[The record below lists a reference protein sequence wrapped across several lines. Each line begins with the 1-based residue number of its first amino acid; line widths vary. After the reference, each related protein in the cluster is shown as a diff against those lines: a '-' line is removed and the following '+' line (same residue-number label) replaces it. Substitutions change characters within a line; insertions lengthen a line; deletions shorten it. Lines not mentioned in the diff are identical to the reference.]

1 VHEEC
6 QNGNA
11 GCFSKKAVCNIE
23 KPGPRFFPKRHSGG
37 AFKISGSS
45 YFEKI
50 GIECF
55 KNLYTA
61 GSGKGG
67 RARGHD
73 G

>member
-1 VHEEC
+1 MK
-6 QNGNA
+6 NA
-11 GCFSKKAVCNIE
+11 KMAMRGVFLKKRFSTLKNQAPGFFRNATPRVLSKYRAAV
-23 KPGPRFFPKRHSGG
+23 
-37 AFKISGSS
+37 ISK
-45 YFEKI
+45 KI